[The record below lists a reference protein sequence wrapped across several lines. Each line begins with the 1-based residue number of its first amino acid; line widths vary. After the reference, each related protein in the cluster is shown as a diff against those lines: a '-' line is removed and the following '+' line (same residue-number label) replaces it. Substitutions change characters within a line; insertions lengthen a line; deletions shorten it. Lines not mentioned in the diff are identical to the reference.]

1 MAHFVDLFDY
11 QHDPQTIHIDFTNS
25 HVWDH
30 SAVTAIAKVMQKY
43 KRYNKEVIVTGLNVE
58 SEHLINR
65 IGLDSVSGH

>member
-11 QHDPQTIHIDFTNS
+11 QNDPKTIHIDFTHS

-30 SAVTAIAKVMQKY
+30 SAVTAIAKVIQKY
-43 KRYNKEVIVTGLNVE
+43 KRYNKEVVVIGLNQE
-58 SEHLINR
+58 SKRIVNR